1 MSMNRSKHLLLS
13 LLLAGLL
20 GGAQAQALRP
30 EIGKPLQAAGEM
42 IRAQKYK
49 EAAAKLK
56 EAEAVANRTPAEN
69 VMIDRI
75 RLSIAS
81 ASGDVETALKTFDSL
96 AASGKLQA
104 GEQLKMLESLVIATY
119 RAKDY
124 KRSAQL
130 GGRYLKEGGNTPQI
144 RTLYVQSLYLSG
156 DYAAVSKEL
165 AADFDADQKA
175 GRTPS
180 EDRLGMLAN
189 VQLKL
194 NDNAGYVSTIEKLVT
209 YYPKK
214 QYWLDL
220 IGRLRRKPGFSDRF
234 MLDVYRLQLAT
245 GNLTS
250 TADYMEMVQLALQ
263 AGCAGEAKTVIEQ
276 GFAAGALG
284 KGTDADRHKRLKDLT
299 DKRLAE
305 EKAGYAEAE
314 QTASAAKEG
323 TALVSLGYAL
333 AMNGQA
339 AKGIKLIEDGI
350 AKGGLK
356 RPEDA
361 KLLLGL
367 ALAHAGQKAKAVQAV
382 RGVKG
387 TDGASDLARLW
398 ALQWGRG

>member
-1 MSMNRSKHLLLS
+1 MPMNRSKHLLLS

-30 EIGKPLQAAGEM
+30 EIGKPLQAAGEL

-69 VMIDRI
+69 LTIDRM

-81 ASGDVETALKTFDSL
+81 ASGDVDTALKAFDAL
-96 AASGKLQA
+96 TASGKLQA

-130 GGRYLKEGGNTPQI
+130 AARYVKEGGNTPQI
-144 RTLYVQSLYLSG
+144 RALYVQSLYLSG
-156 DYAAVSKEL
+156 DFATVSKEL
-165 AADFDADQKA
+165 AADLENDQRA

-194 NDNAGYVSTIEKLVT
+194 NDNAGYVNTIEKLVT

-220 IGRLRRKPGFSDRF
+220 ISRLRRKPGFSDRF

-245 GNLTS
+245 GNLSS

-263 AGCAGEAKTVIEQ
+263 AGYAGEAKTVIDQ

-284 KGTDADRHKRLKDLT
+284 KGADADRHKRLKDLT

-314 QTASAAKEG
+314 QAAMAAKDG
-323 TALVSLGYAL
+323 AGAVALGYAL
-333 AMNGQA
+333 AVNGQS

-350 AKGGLK
+350 GKGGLK
-356 RPEDA
+356 RPDDA
-361 KLLLGL
+361 KLLLGQ
-367 ALAHAGQKAKAVQAV
+367 ALAHAGQKAKAAQAV
-382 RGVKG
+382 RGIKG
-387 TDGASDLARLW
+387 TDGAADLARLW